1 MKKLQVPLI
10 VLVLFGVVYMTN
22 YFTEQQRKDAAALS
36 KQAEKTKQAAEL
48 EAASKN
54 APKSTGKHGAAAF
67 ALPANAGPL
76 TAPVKLEIF
85 VNDTNS
91 CHSSSI
97 APITEL
103 QKAYGN
109 VLRVEWYSVSDPKV
123 SARADKLKVGCEAG
137 LLVNGKIERQVVRN
151 GGKVLISFRGPA
163 GEKYKMEDVYMA
175 LNQDLKAKGKKPPA
189 AAVAGEKPPVPKA
202 PA

>member
-1 MKKLQVPLI
+1 LKKLQVPLI

-54 APKSTGKHGAAAF
+54 APKSTGKHAAAF

-137 LLVNGKIERQVVRN
+137 LLVNGKIERQVIRN

-175 LNQDLKAKGKKPPA
+175 LNQDLKTKGKKPPA